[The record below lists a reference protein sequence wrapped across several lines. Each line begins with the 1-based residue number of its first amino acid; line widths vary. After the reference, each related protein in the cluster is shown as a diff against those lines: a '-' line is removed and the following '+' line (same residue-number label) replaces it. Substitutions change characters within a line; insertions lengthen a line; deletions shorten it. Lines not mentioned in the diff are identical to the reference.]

1 VTGFKM
7 ILSSSLAMNNLNT
20 KTFV

>member
-1 VTGFKM
+1 VTGFKL

-20 KTFV
+20 KTFI